1 MTQKITLR
9 IKDELYNTIKE
20 IADEQN
26 TNCSIVLNDVIA
38 RGIISMQK
46 QNTDI
51 RIGMLQLIAMYNNAF
66 PDKKIVIKRG
76 DNI

>member
-9 IKDELYNTIKE
+9 IKDELYNAIKE
-20 IADEQN
+20 IAEEQN
-26 TNCSIVLNDVIA
+26 TNCSIILNDVIA

-51 RIGMLQLIAMYNNAF
+51 RIGMIQLIAMYNNAF
-66 PDKKIVIKRG
+66 PDKKIVIKRSE
-76 DNI
+76 